1 MDYDRRAFLKASS
14 SAAFVGAAGCGQ
26 APDALWPLTGLP
38 EKPPADF
45 TPPSAGSIDL
55 T

>member
-26 APDALWPLTGLP
+26 YRTHSGP
-38 EKPPADF
+38 
-45 TPPSAGSIDL
+45 
-55 T
+55 